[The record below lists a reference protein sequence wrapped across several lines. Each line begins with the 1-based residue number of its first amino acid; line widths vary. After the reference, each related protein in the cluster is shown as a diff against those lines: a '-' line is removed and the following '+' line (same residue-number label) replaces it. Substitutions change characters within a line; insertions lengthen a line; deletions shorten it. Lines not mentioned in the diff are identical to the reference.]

1 MWKKFLS
8 LTAFLVGL
16 LSAPSF
22 FTDAVHAQA
31 PSTRGTYT
39 TTADVPLRAGPGTN
53 HPVITTLPKGIKIN
67 VVAKE
72 GYWLKVESKHG
83 DKPGYI
89 DEKFALRETTAQTP
103 PPPKAATPASTAGAY
118 RTIKDVELREGPGT
132 KYKTVTTLPA
142 GMKINV
148 VRAEGD
154 WLRVES
160 KKGGKPGYLE
170 KKSVERWTDK

>member
-1 MWKKFLS
+1 MREKILSFTGFL
-8 LTAFLVGL
+8 TML
-16 LSAPSF
+16 LFGPFFSSAIIESQ
-22 FTDAVHAQA
+22 T
-31 PSTRGTYT
+31 TRGTYT

-53 HPVITTLPKGIKIN
+53 HPVISTLPKGIKID

-89 DEKFALRETTAQTP
+89 DEKFARRETTAQTP
-103 PPPKAATPASTAGAY
+103 PSPKAATPASTAGAY

-132 KYKTVTTLPA
+132 KYKTVATLPA

>member
-8 LTAFLVGL
+8 LTALLVGF
-16 LSAPSF
+16 LSAPTL
-22 FTDAVHAQA
+22 FTDAVYAQ
-31 PSTRGTYT
+31 STRGTYT

-89 DEKFALRETTAQTP
+89 DEKFALRETTAQSP
-103 PPPKAATPASTAGAY
+103 PPIPKAATPASTAGAY
-118 RTIKDVELREGPGT
+118 RTLKDVDLREGPGT
-132 KYKTVTTLPA
+132 KYKTVATLPA

-160 KKGGKPGYLE
+160 IKGGKPGYLE
-170 KKSVERWTDK
+170 KKSVERVTDK

>member
-22 FTDAVHAQA
+22 FPDAVYAQA
-31 PSTRGTYT
+31 QSTRGTYT
-39 TTADVPLRAGPGTN
+39 TTADVALRAGPGTN

-89 DEKFALRETTAQTP
+89 DEKFALRETTAQA
-103 PPPKAATPASTAGAY
+103 PPPKTTTTSAGAY
-118 RTIKDVELREGPGT
+118 RTLKDVDLREGPGT
-132 KYKTVTTLPA
+132 KYKTVATLPA
-142 GMKINV
+142 GIKINV
-148 VRAEGD
+148 IRAEGD

>member
-1 MWKKFLS
+1 MREKILSFTGFL
-8 LTAFLVGL
+8 TL
-16 LSAPSF
+16 LLFGPFFSSAIIE
-22 FTDAVHAQA
+22 AQT
-31 PSTRGTYT
+31 TRGTYT

-53 HPVITTLPKGIKIN
+53 HPVITTLPKDIKIN

-83 DKPGYI
+83 GKSGYI
-89 DEKFALRETTAQTP
+89 DEKFARPESTAQTP
-103 PPPKAATPASTAGAY
+103 PPKSTTTASAAGAY
-118 RTIKDVELREGPGT
+118 RTLKDVDLRDGPGT
-132 KYKTVTTLPA
+132 KYKTVATLPA
-142 GMKINV
+142 GIKVTV

-170 KKSVERWTDK
+170 KKSVERWMDK

>member
-1 MWKKFLS
+1 MRKKILS
-8 LTAFLVGL
+8 FTAFFIIL
-16 LSAPSF
+16 LSGLIFSSAII
-22 FTDAVHAQA
+22 DAQT
-31 PSTRGTYT
+31 TRGTYT

-67 VVAKE
+67 VVGKE

-89 DEKFALRETTAQTP
+89 EERFARLETTAKTP
-103 PPPKAATPASTAGAY
+103 ALKTATPTSVAGAY
-118 RTIKDVELREGPGT
+118 RTVKDVDLRAGPGA
-132 KYKTVTTLPA
+132 KYKVVTKLPA
-142 GMKINV
+142 GLKVNV

-170 KKSVERWTDK
+170 KKSVERSTDK

>member
-1 MWKKFLS
+1 MRNKILLFD
-8 LTAFLVGL
+8 AFFMLL
-16 LSAPSF
+16 LSGLIFSSSII
-22 FTDAVHAQA
+22 DAQ
-31 PSTRGTYT
+31 TKRGTYT
-39 TTADVPLRAGPGTN
+39 TTADAILRAGPGTN

-67 VVAKE
+67 VVGKE

-89 DEKFALRETTAQTP
+89 DEQFAHLETTAKTAA
-103 PPPKAATPASTAGAY
+103 PKPASTKSVAGAY
-118 RTIKDVELREGPGT
+118 KTLKDVDLREGPGT
-132 KYKTVTTLPA
+132 KYKVVTKLPA
-142 GMKINV
+142 GLKVNV

>member
-1 MWKKFLS
+1 MRKNILS
-8 LTAFLVGL
+8 FTAFFMMWLSGL
-16 LSAPSF
+16 IFSSSIIN
-22 FTDAVHAQA
+22 AQTK
-31 PSTRGTYT
+31 PGTYT

-67 VVAKE
+67 VVGKE
-72 GYWLKVESKHG
+72 GSWLKVESKHG

-89 DEKFALRETTAQTP
+89 EERFARLETTAKTP
-103 PPPKAATPASTAGAY
+103 APKTATPTSVAGAY
-118 RTIKDVELREGPGT
+118 RTVKDVDLREGPGT
-132 KYKTVTTLPA
+132 KHKVVTKLPA
-142 GMKINV
+142 GLKVNV

-170 KKSVERWTDK
+170 KKSVERWTEK